1 MLRPHLKTQ
10 ATVLAAIAVLAVVLA
25 AVRAVQMPT
34 GQPEN
39 ERKRTEKQINDHII

>member
-10 ATVLAAIAVLAVVLA
+10 ATVLAAIAVLAVLA
-25 AVRAVQMPT
+25 ALRAVQMPM

-39 ERKRTEKQINDHII
+39 KRKRTEKQINDHII